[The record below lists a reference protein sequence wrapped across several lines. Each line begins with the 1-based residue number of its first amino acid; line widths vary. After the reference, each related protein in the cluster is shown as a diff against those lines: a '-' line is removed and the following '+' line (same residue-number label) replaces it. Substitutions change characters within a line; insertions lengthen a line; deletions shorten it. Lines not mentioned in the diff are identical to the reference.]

1 MLVDLID
8 QKFNNALVKTEV
20 ERVINVALLCVQI
33 KAKKRPSMSQA
44 LAMLQGE
51 VNFHNVLAYQNE
63 IDVSPY
69 QNEIDVSPYQNEI
82 DVSSHMEV
90 STNEVGFQS

>member
-8 QKFNNALVKTEV
+8 QKLNNALVETEV
-20 ERVINVALLCVQI
+20 QRVINVELLCVKI
-33 KAKKRPSMSQA
+33 KAKRRPSMSQA

-51 VNFHNVLAYQNE
+51 VNFLN
-63 IDVSPY
+63 
-69 QNEIDVSPYQNEI
+69 VSPYQNEI
-82 DVSSHMEV
+82 DVSSHMDV

>member
-8 QKFNNALVKTEV
+8 QKLNNTLVEIEV
-20 ERVINVALLCVQI
+20 QHVINVPLLCVQI
-33 KAKKRPSMSQA
+33 EAKKRPSMSQA

-51 VNFHNVLAYQNE
+51 VNFPN
-63 IDVSPY
+63 I
-69 QNEIDVSPYQNEI
+69 SPYQNEI

-90 STNEVGFQS
+90 STSDVAFQP

>member
-8 QKFNNALVKTEV
+8 QKLNNVFVEIEV

-33 KAKKRPSMSQA
+33 KAKRRPSMSQA

-51 VNFHNVLAYQNE
+51 VNFPNVSHYQNE
-63 IDVSPY
+63 IDVSPH
-69 QNEIDVSPYQNEI
+69 QNEI